1 MPDIVIIPDSGLIN
15 FYYSDTNNPIA
26 TAVVSGE
33 NLVFLSQSGQIVVE
47 DIKTIGTLDVT
58 LLPTITSLNS
68 SDLILIEKDNVV
80 KKIAANTL
88 VGTVGITGVVA
99 NEGVYI
105 SNSGL
110 LGTIY
115 NTTIPDG
122 TTNVSVGGATA
133 GTAASI
139 WKTKSVIEIL
149 DDILFPTINASSSS
163 KSVSLGVSGG
173 GGTLEVGTTTAR
185 ALTATFSPGTITN
198 GDNTAGP
205 ALVGA
210 ATQYTFTGTNISST
224 SQVSNVLSLG
234 SPAIV
239 FGSNN
244 WAVTTN
250 HGAGTGDYYD
260 NKGNIG
266 SNLNALRVLGT
277 TSDSTS
283 SPTIDGI
290 YPYFWGVSDSQ
301 LTPAQIISVIEAGN
315 GNKVVSTATGTITI
329 TFNATTAKFLWFAH
343 DATYTTKTIWF
354 VSALNTGS
362 IGGSTNLFGSA
373 QTSNLNSPTSLWS
386 SRSFKFYSTNYAT
399 TTSSDSMQLRNS

>member
-1 MPDIVIIPDSGLIN
+1 M
-15 FYYSDTNNPIA
+15 
-26 TAVVSGE
+26 
-33 NLVFLSQSGQIVVE
+33 
-47 DIKTIGTLDVT
+47 
-58 LLPTITSLNS
+58 
-68 SDLILIEKDNVV
+68 
-80 KKIAANTL
+80 
-88 VGTVGITGVVA
+88 GTV
-99 NEGVYI
+99 
-105 SNSGL
+105 
-110 LGTIY
+110 Y
-115 NTTIPDG
+115 NTTIPDS

-205 ALVGA
+205 ALVGE

-224 SQVSNVLSLG
+224 SQVSNILSLG
-234 SPAIV
+234 SPAII

-290 YPYFWGVSDSQ
+290 YPYFWGVSDTQ

-354 VSALNTGS
+354 VSSLNTGS
-362 IGGSTNLFGSA
+362 IGGLTNLFGSA

-399 TTSSDSMQLRNS
+399 TTSADSMHLRNS

>member
-1 MPDIVIIPDSGLIN
+1 MADIVIVPDSGLIN
-15 FYYSDTNNPIA
+15 FYYSDNNNPIA

-33 NLVFLSQSGQIVVE
+33 NLVFLSQSGQVIIQ
-47 DIKTIGTLDVT
+47 DIKATGTLDVT
-58 LLPTITSLNS
+58 LLPTISSLNS
-68 SDLILIEKDNVV
+68 SDLILIEKDNIV
-80 KKIAANTL
+80 KKIPANTL

-110 LGTIY
+110 LGTVY
-115 NTTIPDG
+115 NTTIPDS

-139 WKTKSVIEIL
+139 WKTKSVVEIL
-149 DDILFPTINASSSS
+149 DEILFPTTNASSTS
-163 KSVSLGVSGG
+163 KSVALGVSGG

-185 ALTATFSPGTITN
+185 SLTATFSPGTITN
-198 GDNTAGP
+198 GDSTSGP

-224 SQVSNVLSLG
+224 SQVSNLLSLG
-234 SPAIV
+234 SPAVI

-244 WAVTTN
+244 WAVTTSHN
-250 HGAGTGDYYD
+250 AGTGDYYD

-266 SNLNALRVLGT
+266 SNLNALRVSGT

-290 YPYFWGVSDSQ
+290 YPYFWGVSDTQ
-301 LTPAQIISVIEAGN
+301 LTTAEIITIIQAGSS
-315 GNKVVSTATGTITI
+315 NKVVSSASGTITI
-329 TFNATTAKFLWFAH
+329 TFNATAKFLWFVH
-343 DATYTTKTIWF
+343 DASYTTKTIWF
-354 VSALNTGS
+354 VSSLNTGS
-362 IGGSTNLFGSA
+362 IGGVTNLFGSA

-386 SRSFKFYSTNYAT
+386 ARSFKFYITNYAT
-399 TTSSDSMQLRNS
+399 TTSADSMQLRNS

>member
-33 NLVFLSQSGQIVVE
+33 NLVFLSQSGQIIIE
-47 DIKTIGTLDVT
+47 DIKATGTLDVT

-110 LGTIY
+110 LGTVY
-115 NTTIPDG
+115 NTTIPDS

-139 WKTKSVIEIL
+139 WKTKSVVKIL

-185 ALTATFSPGTITN
+185 SLTATFSPGTITN

-224 SQVSNVLSLG
+224 SQVSNILSLG
-234 SPAIV
+234 SPAII

-260 NKGNIG
+260 NKGNTG

-290 YPYFWGVSDSQ
+290 YPYFWGVSDTQ

-343 DATYTTKTIWF
+343 DASYTTKTIWF
-354 VSALNTGS
+354 VSSLNTGS
-362 IGGSTNLFGSA
+362 IGGLTNLFGSA

-386 SRSFKFYSTNYAT
+386 ARSFKFYSTNYAT
-399 TTSSDSMQLRNS
+399 TTSTDSMQLRNS

>member
-15 FYYSDTNNPIA
+15 FYHSDTNNPIA

-33 NLVFLSQSGQIVVE
+33 NLVFLSQSGQVIIQ
-47 DIKTIGTLDVT
+47 DIKATGTLDVT
-58 LLPTITSLNS
+58 LLPTISSLNS
-68 SDLILIEKDNVV
+68 SDLILIEKDNIV
-80 KKIAANTL
+80 KKIPANTL

-105 SNSGL
+105 SDSGL

-133 GTAASI
+133 GTAASV
-139 WKTKSVIEIL
+139 WKTKSVIEIF

-163 KSVSLGVSGG
+163 KSVGLGVSGG
-173 GGTLEVGTTTAR
+173 GGTLEVGTTTTR
-185 ALTATFSPGTITN
+185 ALTATFSPGAITN

-224 SQVSNVLSLG
+224 SQGSNILSLG

-301 LTPAQIISVIEAGN
+301 LTTAQIITIIQAGSS
-315 GNKVVSTATGTITI
+315 NKVVSSASGTITI

-362 IGGSTNLFGSA
+362 IGGLTNLFGSA

-399 TTSSDSMQLRNS
+399 TTSADSMQLRNS

>member
-15 FYYSDTNNPIA
+15 FYYSDNNNPIA

-33 NLVFLSQSGQIVVE
+33 NLVFLSQSGQVIIQ
-47 DIKTIGTLDVT
+47 DIKATGTLDVT
-58 LLPTITSLNS
+58 LLPTISSLNS
-68 SDLILIEKDNVV
+68 SDLILIEKDNIV
-80 KKIAANTL
+80 KKIPANTL

-110 LGTIY
+110 LGTVY
-115 NTTIPDG
+115 NTTIPDS

-133 GTAASI
+133 GTAASV
-139 WKTKSVIEIL
+139 WKTKSVVEIL
-149 DDILFPTINASSSS
+149 DEILFPTTNASSTS
-163 KSVSLGVSGG
+163 KSVALGVSGG

-185 ALTATFSPGTITN
+185 SLTATFSPGTITN
-198 GDNTAGP
+198 GDSTSGP

-224 SQVSNVLSLG
+224 SQVSNLLSLG
-234 SPAIV
+234 SPAVI

-244 WAVTTN
+244 WAVTTSHN
-250 HGAGTGDYYD
+250 AGTGDYYD

-266 SNLNALRVLGT
+266 SNLNALRVSGT

-290 YPYFWGVSDSQ
+290 YPYFWGVSDTQ
-301 LTPAQIISVIEAGN
+301 LTTAEIITIIQAGSS
-315 GNKVVSTATGTITI
+315 NKVVSSASGTITI
-329 TFNATTAKFLWFAH
+329 TFNATTAKFLWFVH
-343 DATYTTKTIWF
+343 DASYTTKTIWF
-354 VSALNTGS
+354 VSSLNTGS
-362 IGGSTNLFGSA
+362 IGGVTNLFGSA

-386 SRSFKFYSTNYAT
+386 ARSFKFYITNYAT
-399 TTSSDSMQLRNS
+399 TTSADSMQLRNS